1 MRKDIFILLI
11 LGAIVTILAA
21 CSNNEEEKVNTVVS
35 TNETSESDKV
45 ADNTVRITISMQDGA
60 QFLNEQEVE
69 IEKDANLL
77 EVLQQTFFVET
88 NDDGEVTSIERMK
101 VDEEANTTWNLY
113 VNDKYSDIPAKDYTL
128 NGGEKII
135 FDLQ

>member
-1 MRKDIFILLI
+1 MRKYIFILLL
-11 LGAIVTILAA
+11 LGTMVTILAA
-21 CSNNEEEKVNTVVS
+21 CSNNEEKVNTVVS

-45 ADNTVRITISMQDGA
+45 ADNAVRITISMEDGA

-88 NDDGEVTSIERMK
+88 NNDGEVTSIERMK
-101 VDEEANTTWNLY
+101 ANEEGNTTWNLY